1 MSDLQVS
8 STSDWFSGS
17 GKCRLFLRSL
27 RPQRPRAVLAIVHGL
42 GEHSGRYKALAEA
55 LADHGLAYY
64 SFDLRGHG
72 ESEGLRGDV
81 QDFGDYLN
89 DVDAFLKVVRQR
101 EPSLRI
107 FLMGHSL
114 GGVIAVFYALAHQAE
129 LAGLIVASAPFQL
142 FSPPGPLSLAGA
154 RFLSAIAPRI
164 KISNDLNPAQL
175 SNDPALPAEYL
186 ADPLIERQVT
196 VKWATEF
203 FSTYRRAAERAGEL
217 LLPVLVLH
225 GEVDEI
231 ADVGGA
237 RAFYQGV
244 RSMDK
249 SLHTFPGL
257 RHELYSELPENRAD
271 VFATLLSWLDAR
283 LA

>member
-1 MSDLQVS
+1 MSDPQA
-8 STSDWFSGS
+8 STTDWFSGP
-17 GKCRLFLRSL
+17 GECRLLLRSL

-42 GEHSGRYKALAEA
+42 GEHSGRYQALAEA
-55 LADHGLAYY
+55 LVGHQLAYY

-72 ESEGLRGDV
+72 QSDGLRGDV
-81 QDFGDYLN
+81 QNFGDYLN
-89 DVDAFLKVVRQR
+89 DVDAFLNVVRQR
-101 EPSLRI
+101 EPALPV

-164 KISNDLNPAQL
+164 KISNDLDPAHLSNNPAL
-175 SNDPALPAEYL
+175 AAEYL

-203 FSTYRRAAERAGEL
+203 FSTYQKAAERAREL

-231 ADVGGA
+231 ADVAGA

-244 RSMDK
+244 GSMDK

-257 RHELYSELPENRAD
+257 RHELYSELPENRVD
-271 VFATLLSWLDAR
+271 VFATLLRWLDAR